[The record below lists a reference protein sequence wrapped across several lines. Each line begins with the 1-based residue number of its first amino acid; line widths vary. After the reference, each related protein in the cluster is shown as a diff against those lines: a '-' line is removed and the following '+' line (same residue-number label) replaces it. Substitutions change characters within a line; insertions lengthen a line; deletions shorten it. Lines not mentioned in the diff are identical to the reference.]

1 MLDPVKR
8 LEQCSLFCFSHSC
21 YHLPCL
27 RAGGHRQRA
36 SARRSAIATEEDS
49 ALGDYLLESWAFGEL
64 AASRV
69 QKIAALAV
77 KDHTGSPLL
86 LRQLSEL
93 GTSGD
98 NSQSCHRELE
108 AFSKRRFKATPDL
121 INFHMPMIYR
131 QWKRLEDSKLAQ
143 PTTFVSP
150 PFFFF
155 LIVGCG
161 SFPCSN

>member
-1 MLDPVKR
+1 MLFV
-8 LEQCSLFCFSHSC
+8 LFLTFVLSFDMFPGRG
-21 YHLPCL
+21 HL
-27 RAGGHRQRA
+27 QRA

-93 GTSGD
+93 GTSGA
-98 NSQSCHRELE
+98 NSQNCHRELE

-143 PTTFVSP
+143 PTTFLFP
-150 PFFFF
+150 TFF
-155 LIVGCG
+155 L
-161 SFPCSN
+161 SHRWLW